1 MNARIPITKQG
12 GNKFSSMS
20 MCLFCGYGKGDITL
34 QSQCHLFLHG
44 IFQSVILK
52 IPTFV
57 FVGWERKLKLQSVC
71 SVVMC

>member
-1 MNARIPITKQG
+1 VVT
-12 GNKFSSMS
+12 
-20 MCLFCGYGKGDITL
+20 GKGVYITL

-57 FVGWERKLKLQSVC
+57 FCGLGKEVEASECVFCGHVLRAKIDEKFRHVAK
-71 SVVMC
+71 